1 MLSIDQHKRPSVEQL
16 MMHPR
21 VCLVIKFLENRRREK
36 DIARKEKD
44 VKALEKSCRDKQEA
58 IQAKQSLIEQ
68 KKVLI
73 ASLENQVKLKLEAE
87 NMTRRNQSKDRDQLY
102 LAQQK
107 HIFMHPSQ
115 ENISDQ

>member
-1 MLSIDQHKRPSVEQL
+1 

-58 IQAKQSLIEQ
+58 I
-68 KKVLI
+68 
-73 ASLENQVKLKLEAE
+73 
-87 NMTRRNQSKDRDQLY
+87 
-102 LAQQK
+102 
-107 HIFMHPSQ
+107 
-115 ENISDQ
+115 